1 MSKKIIYYILFTPNS
16 VQKNILF
23 FLKKTLDNAL
33 IMCYNTD
40 TEKKETRYKTM
51 ARHSNKKVWK
61 EYRFED
67 GYSIFCRGMS
77 NTEKAYAVRE
87 HGKLLAIIDTNEP
100 W

>member
-1 MSKKIIYYILFTPNS
+1 M
-16 VQKNILF
+16 
-23 FLKKTLDNAL
+23 LDNNKNLWYNL
-33 IMCYNTD
+33 IRK
-40 TEKKETRYKTM
+40 KKETRYKTM
-51 ARHSNKKVWK
+51 ARKSNKKVWK

-67 GYSIFCRGMS
+67 GYSIFCRGMN